1 MNELIKYKKNYQ
13 NDIGIKENKGDGGK
27 KDDGGG

>member
-1 MNELIKYKKNYQ
+1 MNELIKYIYQ
-13 NDIGIKENKGDGGK
+13 NDKGIKENKGVGGK